1 MTMIDLA
8 LEKHAGNK
16 MRAAKELGVCVRT
29 IRNKIKEFNMV
40 KWFDAKTGIAP
51 VRKRA
56 IQ

>member
-29 IRNKIKEFNMV
+29 IRNKIKEFNKV